1 MAELSDQEMLRY
13 NRQIILRGFDFDG
26 QEALKDSRVLVV
38 GLGGLGCAASQYLA
52 SAGVGNLT
60 LLDFDTVSLSN
71 LQRQTLHSD
80 ATVGQPKVES
90 ARYALTR
97 INPHIA
103 ITPVNALLD
112 DAELAA
118 LIAEHDL
125 VLDCTDNVAVRNQL
139 NAGCFAAKVPLVSGA
154 AIRMEGQITVFT
166 YQDGEP
172 CYRCL
177 SRLFGENA
185 LTCVEAG
192 VMAPL
197 IGVIGS
203 LQAMEA
209 IKLLAGYGKPASG
222 KIVMY
227 DAMTCQFREMKL
239 MRNPGCEVR
248 AVIATS
254 SQIRRGTPPRH
265 QQFMR
270 MQNVRLNRRSAK
282 RSQPVLFKLRHSG
295 FHRRIANHLLC
306 HIQWQRN

>member
-1 MAELSDQEMLRY
+1 MAELSDQEMMRY
-13 NRQIILRGFDFDG
+13 NRQIILRGFDFEG
-26 QEALKDSRVLVV
+26 QEALKEARVLVV
-38 GLGGLGCAASQYLA
+38 GLGGLGCAATQYLA
-52 SAGVGNLT
+52 GAGIGHLT
-60 LLDFDTVSLSN
+60 LLDFDTVSVSN

-80 ATVGQPKVES
+80 ATVGQPKVLS
-90 ARYALTR
+90 ARDALAR
-97 INPHIA
+97 INPYIA

-112 DAELAA
+112 DSGIHA

-125 VLDCTDNVAVRNQL
+125 VLDCTDNVSIRNQL
-139 NAGCFAAKVPLVSGA
+139 NTGCFSAKVPLVSGA

-166 YQDGEP
+166 YQEGEP

-209 IKLLAGYGKPASG
+209 IKLLANYGKPASG

-239 MRNPGCEVR
+239 TRNPGCEVCG
-248 AVIATS
+248 
-254 SQIRRGTPPRH
+254 Q
-265 QQFMR
+265 
-270 MQNVRLNRRSAK
+270 
-282 RSQPVLFKLRHSG
+282 
-295 FHRRIANHLLC
+295 
-306 HIQWQRN
+306 

>member
-1 MAELSDQEMLRY
+1 MAELSDQEMMRY
-13 NRQIILRGFDFDG
+13 NRQIILRGFDFEG
-26 QEALKDSRVLVV
+26 QEALKEARVLVV
-38 GLGGLGCAASQYLA
+38 GLGGLGCSATQYLA
-52 SAGVGNLT
+52 GAGIGHLT
-60 LLDFDTVSLSN
+60 LLDFDTVSVSN

-80 ATVGQPKVES
+80 ATVGQPKVLS
-90 ARYALTR
+90 ARDALAR
-97 INPHIA
+97 INPYIA

-112 DAELAA
+112 ESEIHS

-125 VLDCTDNVAVRNQL
+125 VLDCTDNVSIRNQL
-139 NAGCFAAKVPLVSGA
+139 NAGCFAAGVPLVSGA

-166 YQDGEP
+166 YQEGEP

-209 IKLLAGYGKPASG
+209 IKLLASYGKPASG

-239 MRNPGCEVR
+239 MRNPGCEVCSR
-248 AVIATS
+248 
-254 SQIRRGTPPRH
+254 
-265 QQFMR
+265 
-270 MQNVRLNRRSAK
+270 
-282 RSQPVLFKLRHSG
+282 
-295 FHRRIANHLLC
+295 
-306 HIQWQRN
+306 

>member
-1 MAELSDQEMLRY
+1 MAELSDQEMMRY
-13 NRQIILRGFDFDG
+13 NRQIILRGFDFEG
-26 QEALKDSRVLVV
+26 QEALKDARVLVV
-38 GLGGLGCAASQYLA
+38 GVGGLGCAATQYLA
-52 SAGVGNLT
+52 GAGVGHLT
-60 LLDFDTVSLSN
+60 LLDFDTVSVSN

-80 ATVGQPKVES
+80 ATVGQPKVLS
-90 ARYALTR
+90 ARDALAR
-97 INPHIA
+97 INPYIS

-112 DAELAA
+112 ESEIHT
-118 LIAEHDL
+118 LITEHDL
-125 VLDCTDNVAVRNQL
+125 VLDCTDNVSIRNQL
-139 NAGCFAAKVPLVSGA
+139 NAGCFAARVPLVSGA

-166 YQDGEP
+166 YQEGEP

-209 IKLLAGYGKPASG
+209 IKLLANYGKPASG

-239 MRNPGCEVR
+239 MRNPTCEVCG
-248 AVIATS
+248 S
-254 SQIRRGTPPRH
+254 
-265 QQFMR
+265 
-270 MQNVRLNRRSAK
+270 
-282 RSQPVLFKLRHSG
+282 
-295 FHRRIANHLLC
+295 
-306 HIQWQRN
+306 